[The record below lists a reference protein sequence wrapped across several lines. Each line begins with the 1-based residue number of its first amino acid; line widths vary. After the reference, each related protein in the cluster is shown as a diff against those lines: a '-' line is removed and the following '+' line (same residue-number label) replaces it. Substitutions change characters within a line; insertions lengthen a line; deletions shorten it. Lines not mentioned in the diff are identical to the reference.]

1 MITILIA
8 AVVVVLDQ
16 ISKFFVMRDLKPV
29 SDIPVWDGVL
39 HFHYAENTGASFGMF
54 PGLKWVFLVVSILF
68 VVGVFIFVLI
78 KRKNIDT
85 FALVTLGLIC
95 GGALGNAID
104 RIRVGYVIDF
114 VYVKLINF
122 AIFNV
127 ADSCIVVGG
136 ILLGVYVIFIYKE
149 PHEKDMPKMEEGNEN
164 P

>member
-1 MITILIA
+1 MITIIIA

-16 ISKFFVMRDLKPV
+16 ISKFFIMRDLKPV
-29 SDIPVWDGVL
+29 GDIPIWDGVL
-39 HFHYAENTGASFGMF
+39 HLHYAENTGASFGMF

-78 KRKNIDT
+78 KHKKVDT

-136 ILLGVYVIFIYKE
+136 ILLGIYVIFFYKE
-149 PHEKDMPKMEEGNEN
+149 PHKEDTTDVQEGNEN